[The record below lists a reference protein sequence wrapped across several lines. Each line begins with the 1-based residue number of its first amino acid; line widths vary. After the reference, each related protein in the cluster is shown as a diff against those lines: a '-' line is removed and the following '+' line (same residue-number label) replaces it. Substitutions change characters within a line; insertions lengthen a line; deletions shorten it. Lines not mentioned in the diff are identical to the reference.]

1 MDSLQLRACGFF
13 VVFLVLCCEASSP
26 LILPVCF
33 AAFAFAII
41 YVITYQK
48 KQSRSF
54 VDLLIERS

>member
-1 MDSLQLRACGFF
+1 MDSLRLRAGGFCCF
-13 VVFLVLCCEASSP
+13 VIVRPLSP
-26 LILPVCF
+26 CILPVCF